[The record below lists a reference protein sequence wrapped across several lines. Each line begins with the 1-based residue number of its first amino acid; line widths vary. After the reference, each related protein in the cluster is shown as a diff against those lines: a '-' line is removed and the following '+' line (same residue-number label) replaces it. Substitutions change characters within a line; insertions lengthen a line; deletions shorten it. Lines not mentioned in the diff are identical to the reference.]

1 MKKLLKLIILAVLF
15 MFFSSAAWAQLYSNV
30 RQGTVEGYLLDRGS
44 DFVLLEEYNG
54 ILYKLPVHG
63 KAQLLIDNRPVL
75 LADFLPG
82 MEVYVRIRD
91 GKIQFLEGYS
101 AVNLGYIAPGSK
113 VRTGIVARIDR
124 DKLQVSLATGDQETY
139 FASPVTLVQKKGV
152 RVPLDV
158 LYVGDRIKL
167 YFDEAESRVASRIV
181 IEGDSIRIKNIY
193 KGTLNSSNRFS
204 NSISLEDVQ
213 VFRNGS
219 WQRHS
224 SYMSLPYSVDIP
236 LYIGGFKIPITNL
249 SFYNGTTVYMVTR
262 DFFNTERIDRMLLK
276 NRHEAFYNGKIQDIN
291 WYTQAFELGNNKNFS
306 FNDST
311 IVVKNERIVD
321 MYSLS
326 SQADAFVISDGF
338 GDSRL
343 ASLVYILNEDINNS
357 NMGSHHLY
365 AGRLDMV
372 VEDLVRINDF
382 FVLNK
387 NQWEGFDQEKEL
399 FYDNDTSLY
408 NMEAREFISPAEFY
422 SRPYSGNADKAK
434 NWYAY
439 IYTDGDRIASIGIM
453 KNLDSLLRQRVTTG
467 IIETIADDY
476 HVGWT
481 ILLRNA
487 SDWSNRHES
496 WVPKNTSVRVNLEES
511 LVIREGKII
520 APEDLRTGDRLYM
533 VRDDFRGR
541 VVIVK

>member
-54 ILYKLPVHG
+54 ILYKLPVHE

-82 MEVYVRIRD
+82 IEVYAQVRD
-91 GKIQFLEGYS
+91 GKVQFLEGYS
-101 AVNLGYIAPGSK
+101 TVNLGYIAPGSK

-124 DKLQVSLATGDQETY
+124 DQIQVSLATGDQETY

-204 NSISLEDVQ
+204 NSISLEDAQ

-219 WQRHS
+219 WQRHNN
-224 SYMSLPYSVDIP
+224 YMSLPYSVDIP